1 MGSFRLL
8 LPLPYYILSRSRISL
23 LGTSSLYKMRKRE
36 RERKED
42 ASRYN
47 GQDVD
52 GIPMRKFLRKIIP
65 SSALRT
71 EEEEEERSMKVKSSS
86 CSFSPLL
93 APTTVGTFPPLIS
106 WKMRIV

>member
-1 MGSFRLL
+1 
-8 LPLPYYILSRSRISL
+8 
-23 LGTSSLYKMRKRE
+23 
-36 RERKED
+36 
-42 ASRYN
+42 
-47 GQDVD
+47 
-52 GIPMRKFLRKIIP
+52 MRKFLRKIIP
-65 SSALRT
+65 FSALRT